1 MASSPR
7 ITPAMKRDALASSPF
22 FQPMRAEELDAVV
35 AHSTDRR
42 VPRNT
47 VIFEKGDEGHSM
59 MAVLAGRVRVGSTS
73 SEGKE
78 LTHRVIGPG
87 EIFGEIALL
96 DGKPRT
102 AHAVAIEDTTL
113 MVVERRTFLPLLL
126 HHEGMVERLL
136 GVLCDRIRRTT
147 TAIEDIALFDLPVR
161 LARLICKLADESGQ
175 PMPGGG
181 VRIAVK
187 LSDRDLANLVAS
199 TRESVNKQISAWRKI
214 GAVTRDGGFLVV
226 RDRAGLSRLAE

>member
-1 MASSPR
+1 MASPR

-47 VIFEKGDEGHSM
+47 VIFNRGDEGHSM

-87 EIFGEIALL
+87 EIFGEVALL

-147 TAIEDIALFDLPVR
+147 TAIEDIALFELPVR
-161 LARLICKLADESGQ
+161 LARLICKLADESGK
-175 PMPGGG
+175 PVPGG
-181 VRIAVK
+181 VRIEVK
-187 LSDRDLANLVAS
+187 LSDTELARLVAS

-214 GAVTRDGGFLVV
+214 GAVEREGRHLVV
-226 RDRAGLSRLAE
+226 RDRPALSRLVE